1 MNGFVICG
9 KPQFSGEWVRLGELI
24 SKAKVARCGSADY
37 PVLSMTMH
45 DGIVEQSGRFKKAIA
60 STDKS
65 TYKVVNPGQLVVG
78 FPIDEG
84 VLYVQNCGYS
94 GIMSP
99 AYNVWNI
106 DADKVLP
113 SYLELALHSPQ
124 SMNYYVSKIRGTT
137 ARRRSM
143 PAETLCELP
152 ISLPGHERQRNI
164 VATLAHLKSQQDNA
178 ERQLALLDT
187 LVKSRFNEMFEDVK
201 LPVIAFGDCCIHLRN
216 GANIKQEKG
225 ASGIPITR
233 IETLSNGKFN
243 PDKMGFANIFSIDSY
258 AKHRLLPGDILI
270 SHINSIAYLGRAV
283 QYRGELGDSPVI
295 HGMNLLGARLKETF
309 SPTYFEWYFKTPQVS
324 RYISSIAK
332 KSVNQASFSVTD
344 LKKMPIAIPPIS
356 SQLEFAAFVQQ
367 VDKLRFMLLGNPS
380 PTYRGRSFCCSTNS
394 GNGGVILEVKDY

>member
-1 MNGFVICG
+1 MALVDRG
-9 KPQFSGEWVRLGELI
+9 KYRIDPTFIYHQC
-24 SKAKVARCGSADY
+24 KAKDWTAGSNTAVMGKTLNKKTLSETRIYLPGFEKQIQIAAELDY
-37 PVLSMTMH
+37 L
-45 DGIVEQSGRFKKAIA
+45 DEQIA
-60 STDKS
+60 SANAVS
-65 TYKVVNPGQLVVG
+65 ERL
-78 FPIDEG
+78 
-84 VLYVQNCGYS
+84 
-94 GIMSP
+94 
-99 AYNVWNI
+99 
-106 DADKVLP
+106 DA
-113 SYLELALHSPQ
+113 
-124 SMNYYVSKIRGTT
+124 
-137 ARRRSM
+137 
-143 PAETLCELP
+143 
-152 ISLPGHERQRNI
+152 
-164 VATLAHLKSQQDNA
+164 
-178 ERQLALLDT
+178 